1 MHQGSSQTPGEYP
14 LPHWMEEAPAQKEG
28 EGTGVNPVQDR
39 ERWPFED
46 AEDPRMGSPLARM
59 SVTTLN

>member
-1 MHQGSSQTPGEYP
+1 
-14 LPHWMEEAPAQKEG
+14 MEEAPAQKEG